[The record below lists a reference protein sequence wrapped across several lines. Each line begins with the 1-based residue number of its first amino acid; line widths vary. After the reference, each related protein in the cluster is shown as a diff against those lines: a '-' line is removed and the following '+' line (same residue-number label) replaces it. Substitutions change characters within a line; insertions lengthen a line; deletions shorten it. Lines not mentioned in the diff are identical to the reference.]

1 MIAKSAHFMDDLAEP
16 HIKPASMIVDDD
28 AAALLPDGTARG
40 GQIITDSRLN
50 GIKLRDAYEHVRYDW

>member
-1 MIAKSAHFMDDLAEP
+1 MDDLAEP